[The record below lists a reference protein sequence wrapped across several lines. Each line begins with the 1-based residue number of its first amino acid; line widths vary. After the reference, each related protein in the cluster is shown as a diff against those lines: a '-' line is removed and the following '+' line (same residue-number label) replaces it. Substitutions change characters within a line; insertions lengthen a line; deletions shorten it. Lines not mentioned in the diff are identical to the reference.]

1 MRLFYEVH
9 DGVGPHLLLVHGM
22 LSSRN
27 QWMRNLEA
35 LQEVCRPVV
44 VELWGHARSPS
55 PEDTDH
61 YLPEGYL
68 KQFEAIR
75 EEVGTEKWFICG
87 QSFGAGLTMRYALE
101 HPDRILG
108 QIFTNS
114 RSALADAETVATYRE
129 NASKRAKLLVDHGRD
144 GLEKIPVHPVH
155 AKRMDED
162 IKEALLADAALHD
175 PDGFA
180 KTFEHSSPNLSVRDR
195 AGETEVP
202 TLLVVGE
209 REEAF
214 RPSREFAEA
223 TINNLQVAAA
233 PGGHAVNIQ
242 SAEIFNQSVIDF
254 IRKHSK

>member
-1 MRLFYEVH
+1 
-9 DGVGPHLLLVHGM
+9 
-22 LSSRN
+22 
-27 QWMRNLEA
+27 MRNLSA

-55 PEDTDH
+55 PEAVEH

-68 KQFEAIR
+68 AQFEKIR
-75 EEVGTEKWFICG
+75 QDIGVEKWFICG
-87 QSFGAGLTMRYALE
+87 QSFGAGLTLRYALE
-101 HPDRILG
+101 HPDRVLG

-114 RSALADAETVATYRE
+114 RSALADTETVATYRE
-129 NASKRAKLLVDHGRD
+129 NASKRAQLLADHGRD
-144 GLEKIPVHPVH
+144 GLERIPVHPVH

-162 IKEALLADAALHD
+162 VKEALLADAALHD

-180 KTFEHSSPNLSVRDR
+180 KTFQHSSPNLSIRER
-195 AGETEVP
+195 ASEINVP

-242 SAEIFNQSVIDF
+242 SADIFNQAVTDF
-254 IRKHSK
+254 ILQHSE